1 MKNQFCFLLGISLL
15 IACHTQ
21 SKAQT
26 TGCQGT
32 EFRQFDFWLG
42 NWDVYNSA
50 GKKVGENKVVL
61 MQDSCVIQE
70 NWTSGN
76 QTGTSY
82 SYYNTSNKTWS
93 QVYIDNTG
101 NILELKGKYKNGK
114 MILRSKPAI
123 NPKSKKSTQNVI
135 TWFQDD
141 SGFVH
146 QKWDIVNSKDSIIA
160 VAFDGIYKKKKNN
173 SESSAIATGIGGVF
187 FKSKDP
193 KTLKKWYQDNLGF
206 KIDQYGVMF
215 EWREGKDADRYGMTQ
230 WSLFNN
236 KTNYFEPSA
245 KDFMINYRVQQLDSL
260 VEHLKQKGVQ
270 IIDTIETY
278 DGIGKFI
285 HIMDPEGNKIELWE
299 PEKADFDKVM
309 EEKKK
314 K

>member
-21 SKAQT
+21 SIAQT
-26 TGCQGT
+26 TGCHGT

-61 MQDSCVIQE
+61 VQDSCAIQE
-70 NWTSGN
+70 NWTSGT

-82 SYYNTSNKTWS
+82 SYYNTSNKMWS

-114 MILRSKPAI
+114 MILKSKPVV
-123 NPKSKKSTQNVI
+123 NPKNKKSTQNVI
-135 TWFQDD
+135 IWFQDD

-146 QKWDIVNSKDSIIA
+146 QKWDIVNSKDSVVA
-160 VAFDGIYKKKKNN
+160 VVFDGIYKKKKN
-173 SESSAIATGIGGVF
+173 SSDSYAKATGIGGIF
-187 FKSKDP
+187 FKSTDP

-215 EWREGKDADRYGMTQ
+215 EWREGNDASKYGMTQ
-230 WSLFNN
+230 WSVFNN
-236 KTNYFEPSA
+236 KTNYFEPST

-285 HIMDPEGNKIELWE
+285 HVLDPEGNKIELWE

>member
-1 MKNQFCFLLGISLL
+1 MIKYICFVLGFISMQLTY
-15 IACHTQ
+15 AQ
-21 SKAQT
+21 SNNTPK
-26 TGCQGT
+26 GCT
-32 EFRQFDFWLG
+32 AKEFRQFDFWLG

-50 GKKVGENKVVL
+50 GKKVGENKIVL
-61 MQDSCVIQE
+61 MQDSCAIQE
-70 NWTSGN
+70 NWTSGD

-82 SYYNTSNKTWS
+82 SYYNANDKMWS

-101 NILELKGKYKNGK
+101 NILELKGKYKNGR
-114 MILRSKPAI
+114 MILKSKPVV
-123 NPKSKKSTQNVI
+123 NPKNKKSTQNVI
-135 TWFQDD
+135 IWFQDD

-146 QKWDIVNSKDSIIA
+146 QKWDIVNSKDSVVA
-160 VAFDGIYKKKKNN
+160 VAFDGIYKKKKN
-173 SESSAIATGIGGVF
+173 SSDSSAKATGIGGIF
-187 FKSKDP
+187 FKSTDP

-206 KIDQYGVMF
+206 SIDQYGVMF
-215 EWREGKDADRYGMTQ
+215 EWREGNDASKYGMTQ
-230 WSLFNN
+230 WSVFNN

-245 KDFMINYRVQQLDSL
+245 KDFMINYRVTHIEQLA
-260 VEHLKQKGVQ
+260 EQLKQKGVQ